1 MYDPLIAPNAA
12 SQPLANSYWAS
23 TQALPSRLPHLSGHK
38 QTDVAIIGGG
48 YTGLLTAYYLAS
60 KYHIDCHVLE
70 ANQVGFGAS
79 ARNAGFVLKGSG
91 RLGYAA
97 MAKRWDLDTTK
108 AIYGEFSQAVERV
121 ESLIHQ
127 FGIDCEPQEKGY
139 LKVAHNP
146 KALQQLKTA
155 TDFIQQHLIT
165 SPFDSK
171 SLSSTGS
178 ANMGQHAQFINAADF
193 RRDYLNHH
201 QAYGALRLSDGFG
214 VNPLKLLLGYKS
226 MVEQQGIT
234 LSESSCVLDWVEENG
249 KHRLLTEHGEL
260 TANKVIVAANG
271 YTPKKFNH
279 RIDEKFLPILS
290 NIIVTEP
297 LSVDELQAAGLFS
310 HQVTMDTRIL
320 KYYFRLL
327 PDNRLL
333 FGGRGAVWGKDAS
346 DPIYGQRLKLAMN
359 KCFPALATKKVAY
372 NWTGWIAASMD
383 DMPHVVEKNGV
394 GYSLGYCG
402 AGVSFSAQAAFRLAQ
417 SIAGD
422 TPTDIATLPLYQNPL
437 PRLPFAQARRIG
449 QWGYYHYGWL
459 KDRFG

>member
-1 MYDPLIAPNAA
+1 MPTYDPLINSSPQ

-23 TQALPSRLPHLSGHK
+23 TQALPAKQDPLMGK
-38 QTDVAIIGGG
+38 QQTDVAIIGGG
-48 YTGLLTAYYLAS
+48 YTGLLTAYYLA
-60 KYHIDCHVLE
+60 HEFNIDCQVLE

-97 MAKRWDLDTTK
+97 MAKRWDLATTK
-108 AIYGEFSQAVERV
+108 AIYGEFSQAVTRV
-121 ESLIHQ
+121 ESLIYQH
-127 FGIDCEPQEKGY
+127 GIDCEPQEKGY

-146 KALQQLKTA
+146 KALQQLKA
-155 TDFIQQHLIT
+155 ASDFIQQHLIQPPERDKPT
-165 SPFDSK
+165 D
-171 SLSSTGS
+171 L
-178 ANMGQHAQFINAADF
+178 AQHAQFISAADF

-201 QAYGALRLSDGFG
+201 QAFGALRLSDGFG
-214 VNPLKLLLGYKS
+214 LNPLKLLLGYKS
-226 MVEQQGIT
+226 MVERQGI
-234 LSESSCVLDWVEENG
+234 SICESSCVLDWIEENG
-249 KHRLLTEHGEL
+249 QHRLLTEQGEL
-260 TANKVIVAANG
+260 SAKKVIVAANG
-271 YTPKKFNH
+271 YTPKQFNQ

-297 LSVDELQAAGLFS
+297 LSADELQAAGLFS

-333 FGGRGAVWGKDAS
+333 FGGRGAVWGKDAAE
-346 DPIYGQRLKLAMN
+346 PIYAQRLKLAMD
-359 KCFPALATKKVAY
+359 KCFPALASKKVAY

-402 AGVSFSAQAAFRLAQ
+402 AGVSFSAQAAYRLAQ

-422 TPTDIATLPLYQNPL
+422 TPTEIANLPLYQNPL
-437 PRLPFAQARRIG
+437 PRMPFAKARRIG